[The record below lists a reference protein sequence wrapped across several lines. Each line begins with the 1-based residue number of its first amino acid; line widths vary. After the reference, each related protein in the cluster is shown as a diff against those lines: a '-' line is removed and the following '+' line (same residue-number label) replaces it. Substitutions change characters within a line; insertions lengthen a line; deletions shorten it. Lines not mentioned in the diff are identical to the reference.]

1 MKELNDIDIK
11 IEELERKQPTAHNL
25 NLLGDLYLK
34 KDDRKKAIE
43 YFYKAAKIYF
53 KSDKAIAI
61 YKKILNISPSK
72 TEAYEEIIDILS
84 ETGPVAEEIRYLLL
98 LAQVYQNRGN
108 FKKATSIFRKV
119 KELDPTNKAADVF
132 FSKGKVDAGDI
143 SPPEETVE
151 IKKEIFPPEEVVKEE
166 KYTRVPK
173 RKRSII
179 LIASAIALSFIVGIS
194 LYLSGKGTKGGGPT
208 KSKGQAVSISD
219 EGLWAKNTKTVKS
232 DNFEIEVTRLTDKF
246 IYKLPIASKL
256 SQKELSENGF
266 YLVKIKTIKGCIP
279 EDFIKFAPRYISL
292 INKEGKIVKPK
303 EFAGLDNMK
312 KVVYKTNVCQKR
324 SGMVFAHFYIAYPKE
339 LSLVGLCIDGLEKNH
354 SLTVKWN

>member
-53 KSDKAIAI
+53 KSDRAIAI

-98 LAQVYQNRGN
+98 LAQVYQNTGD
-108 FKKATSIFRKV
+108 FKKANSIFRKV
-119 KELDPTNKAADVF
+119 QELDPANKAADVF
-132 FSKGKVDAGDI
+132 FSKGKVSVGDI
-143 SPPEETVE
+143 NSSEERE
-151 IKKEIFPPEEVVKEE
+151 IKEEEILAIEEARTRKEE
-166 KYTRVPK
+166 KYISMPK
-173 RKRSII
+173 RKDPII
-179 LIASAIALSFIVGIS
+179 LIASAIVLFVMLCLS
-194 LYLSGKGTKGGGPT
+194 LYLLGKGNKGRSPV
-208 KSKGQAVSISD
+208 KISY
-219 EGLWAKNTKTVKS
+219 ENLWTINTKTVNS
-232 DNFEIEVTRLTDKF
+232 DTFKIEVTRLTDELL
-246 IYKLPIASKL
+246 YKLPIASRL